1 MVSKFSLT
9 YPKKIGDTLTEFTN
23 IVVPMFQRNY
33 AWHSEDTGQVSELW
47 NDLYEKF
54 SDYRYIQSYPS
65 SSATDNGEYLLG
77 PMVFLS
83 PTNTSSKVEIVDGQQ
98 RLATITMIFCI
109 ARDIILELNYD
120 KIKTNPTYIPQELSG
135 IKELI
140 ENYHEDIETG
150 IDVHDSWKIELNS
163 VDKDIFCNIVQEYK
177 PGIIPNEDFRD
188 DISEVYYKIS
198 KKISYVEGEL
208 KGDSKNNYKDSE
220 ILIFKAYISLYEKIN
235 NALIVDFNNNLDSDD
250 EIGIINEDIKNKT
263 IKKLKTTPAIYKLSP
278 DFFTNNYDGYDVLTK
293 GNWVT
298 EDDKKIHEEHD
309 KYNAT
314 RREQDKDEVEF
325 EIWITNKLNRK
336 LRKKNP
342 IDSYNTILEREIKKS
357 KSSKYK
363 SRKLINMTRL
373 SNFCKIGV
381 AGNMSTIRVEVSN
394 DEDAYDIFETLNAKG
409 ETLSKSNLIKNWV
422 ISQIDEDKIIDNA
435 EKWDRIIDFINS
447 DPDKFLRLSLLSRGY
462 QEEFGVSKF
471 VFGVFPIM
479 NSQKPVKATTN
490 NFYKII
496 KKRIQNSAFA
506 IQFLKDL
513 DADAKIFN
521 SFNSAV
527 KSFPDADHQ
536 KKLRRNDAKPSI
548 IDMNYLNAEYIQIS
562 LFNAYRKWGGHTS
575 EEFILLTKFLVPF
588 FFRYKTVSNRAVTI
602 LEKIAFVIC
611 DTIQN
616 GQDSER
622 LINLKKIIKYVLQYD
637 DENAFQNDFIT
648 RFEPPTESNSKFVL
662 YHIETYL
669 ANDTDDKKTLDDLE
683 LEHVLPKS
691 PKIMGD
697 AAKKWDKTDFFKGY
711 SYDDHKILKIFPKW
725 IGKLGN
731 LTLLKTPVN
740 TDITNFNFL
749 TKRDFQ
755 KDEKAAGYNSSELQ
769 INKQTIMKIQETS
782 TDRLEWTAES
792 ILVRGDYLQ
801 GFAQK
806 IWSLPGIYCTNPSCH
821 INLHPT
827 KVDGD
832 IDKIDEQ
839 KCTEDL
845 GGTICDHELIVRW
858 QKDCGPEYKVADA
871 YLS

>member
-1 MVSKFSLT
+1 MVSKFSST
-9 YPKKIGDTLTEFTN
+9 YPKKIADTLTEFDN

-33 AWHSEDTGQVSELW
+33 AWRSDDTGQVSELW

-54 SDYRYIQSYPS
+54 HDYRYLQSHPS
-65 SSATDNGEYLLG
+65 SSTIDNGEYLLG
-77 PMVFLS
+77 PMVFLRA
-83 PTNTSSKVEIVDGQQ
+83 TNTSPKVEIVDGQQ

-120 KIKTNPTYIPQELSG
+120 KIQTDPTYIPSELRG

-140 ENYHEDIETG
+140 ENFHEDIETG
-150 IDVHDSWKIELNS
+150 IDVHDSWIIELNS
-163 VDKDIFCNIVQEYK
+163 VDKVSFCNIVQEYK
-177 PGIIPNEDFRD
+177 PGIIPNENFRD
-188 DISEVYYKIS
+188 NLSEVYYKIS
-198 KKISYVEGEL
+198 KKISYVEDEL
-208 KGDSKNNYKDSE
+208 KGDSKNDYKDSE

-235 NALIVDFNNNLDSDD
+235 NALIVDFNNDLDTDD
-250 EIGIINEDIKNKT
+250 EIEKINDDIKNKT
-263 IKKLKTTPAIYKLSP
+263 IKKLKITPAVYKLPP
-278 DFFTNNYDGYDVLTK
+278 DFFTNDYDGYDVLTK
-293 GNWVT
+293 GIWAT
-298 EDDKKIHEEHD
+298 EYDKKIHEEHD

-314 RREQDKDEVEF
+314 RRKQGKDEAQF
-325 EIWITNKLNRK
+325 ETWIKNKLNKK
-336 LRKKNP
+336 LSKKNP
-342 IDSYNTILEREIKKS
+342 VDSYNIILERETKKN
-357 KSSKYK
+357 KSIKYK
-363 SRKLINMTRL
+363 STKLTNMTRL

-381 AGNMSTIRVEVSN
+381 AGNISTIRVEVTN

-422 ISQIDEDKIIDNA
+422 ISKIDEDKRIVNA
-435 EKWDRIIDFINS
+435 EKWDQIIDSVDS

-471 VFGVFPIM
+471 VFGEFPIM
-479 NSQKPVKATTN
+479 NSQDPVKATTN

-513 DADAKIFN
+513 EEDAKIFN

-536 KKLRRNDAKPSI
+536 KKLHRKDAKPAI
-548 IDMNYLNAEYIQIS
+548 IDMNYLNAEYIQIP
-562 LFNAYRKWGGHTS
+562 LLNAYRKWGGHTS

-588 FFRYKTVSNRAVTI
+588 FFRYKTVSNHAVTI

-616 GQDSER
+616 GQDGER
-622 LINLKKIIKYVLQYD
+622 LIDLRKIIKYVLQYD

-662 YHIETYL
+662 YHIETFL
-669 ANDTDDKKTLDDLE
+669 ADDADDKKTLDDLE

-691 PKIMGD
+691 PKITGD

-711 SYDDHKILKIFPKW
+711 SYDKHKILKIFPKW

-740 TDITNFNFL
+740 RDITNFNFL

-755 KDEKAAGYNSSELQ
+755 KAGKDAGYNSSELE

-792 ILVRGDYLQ
+792 ILVRGDFLQ

-806 IWSLPGIYCTNPSCH
+806 IWALPGIYCTNPSCH
-821 INLHPT
+821 INLYPT

-832 IDKIDEQ
+832 IDKIEEQ

-858 QKDCGPEYKVADA
+858 PIVCGPEYKVANA